1 MTHLQPS
8 EDIFLDHAEP
18 LASSLRV
25 LVANETDAVV
35 DAGRIETAVRLAF
48 AGSPY
53 RSAEVSV
60 AIVDDETILQLNRQF
75 LAHDYPTDVL
85 SFALEDDPPRL
96 EGEIVVSV
104 DTAHRCAVEAG
115 WSPADELLLYV
126 LHGALHLAGF
136 GDKDPHDAAEMR
148 AAESRLLSQLG
159 VQLPPGDSRWRPDSV
174 NEGPSS

>member
-8 EDIFLDHAEP
+8 EDIFSDDVEP

-35 DAGRIETAVRLAF
+35 DAVRIETAVRLAF

-53 RSAEVSV
+53 QSVEVSV
-60 AIVDDETILQLNRQF
+60 AIVDDDTIHQLNRQF

-96 EGEIVVSV
+96 EGEIVVSA
-104 DTAHRCAVEAG
+104 DTAHRCAVEAD
-115 WSPADELLLYV
+115 WSPGDELLLYV
-126 LHGALHLAGF
+126 VHGALHLAGF

-148 AAESRLLSQLG
+148 AAEARLLPQLG
-159 VQLPPGDSRWRPDSV
+159 VEVSPSDSRWRPGSV
-174 NEGPSS
+174 NEGPSL

>member
-1 MTHLQPS
+1 MTRLQPTQS
-8 EDIFLDHAEP
+8 NAPDD
-18 LASSLRV
+18 LAPPKFSLRV
-25 LVANETDAVV
+25 LVANESHAVV

-53 RSAEVSV
+53 QSAEVSV
-60 AIVDDETILQLNRQF
+60 AIVDDETIHQLNRQF

-104 DTAHRCAVEAG
+104 DTAHRCAIEAG

-126 LHGALHLAGF
+126 VHGALHLAGF

-148 AAESRLLSQLG
+148 AAEARLLSQLG
-159 VQLPPGDSRWRPDSV
+159 VQLPPGDSRWRPGSV
-174 NEGPSS
+174 SEGPSS